1 MTASIRPID
10 QVLAGGLLVGAL
22 LLGLSACAPTVSLQ
36 EDPED
41 YRDEVADL
49 QRQIAENPG
58 DAMALR
64 DLGVIYVRT
73 QRPAEG
79 YEYLQQA
86 YARDQDD
93 PKTLFFLGVAA
104 EKVGKRQ
111 TAINLYEQFPNVP
124 RNSPYQQ
131 LMEGRYE
138 WLSRLVVR
146 ENIREMLARE
156 EELSDRDVSPRIVA
170 VLPFVYQGENERYAP
185 LSRGLSEML
194 SVDLANI
201 ERLQLVERTRLQ
213 VLLDELELSQSDF
226 VDPSSAPQVGRILGA
241 GRLIGGSYNVLS
253 GDELRLEA
261 ALASIEERMQAPDF
275 ETRSGPLSNLF
286 ALQKELVFRVID
298 GLGIELT
305 AEERAAIEVVPT
317 ENLQAF
323 LAYSRG
329 LEAEDAGNF
338 RGATRAYQRAQ
349 SLDPGFERAARRAEQ
364 AAGITAAAGPTDTA
378 LLGALRIETPIPEV
392 DLLDMRL
399 RNMMGSLGYGVP
411 VPDDRQPA
419 AERNTATQ
427 GTPLADPPDPPTS
440 GGN

>member
-1 MTASIRPID
+1 MGT
-10 QVLAGGLLVGAL
+10 L
-22 LLGLSACAPTVSLQ
+22 LLGLPACAPAVSVQ

-41 YRDEVADL
+41 YRDEVARL
-49 QRQIAENPG
+49 QREIAENP
-58 DAMALR
+58 DEAMALR

-93 PKTLFFLGVAA
+93 PKTLFFLGLAA

-111 TAINLYEQFPNVP
+111 TAINLYERFPDVP
-124 RNSPYQQ
+124 SDSPYQR

-138 WLSRLVVR
+138 WLTRLVVR

-156 EELSDRDVSPRIVA
+156 EEISGDVSPRIVA

-213 VLLDELELSQSDF
+213 ALLDELDLAQSDF
-226 VDPSSAPQVGRILGA
+226 VDPLSAPRVGRILGA
-241 GRLIGGSYNVLS
+241 GRLVGGSYNVLS

-275 ETRSGPLSNLF
+275 EARSGPLSNLF

-298 GLGIELT
+298 GLGVELT
-305 AEERAAIEVVPT
+305 AEERAAIEEVPT

-329 LEAEDAGNF
+329 LEAEDGGNF
-338 RGATRAYQRAQ
+338 GAATRAYQRAQ
-349 SLDPGFERAARRAEQ
+349 SLDPGFERAVQRAEQ
-364 AAGITAAAGPTDTA
+364 AAGLTAAAGPTDTA
-378 LLGALRIETPIPEV
+378 LLGALRIETPMPEV

-427 GTPLADPPDPPTS
+427 AVPLDDPPDPPTT

>member
-1 MTASIRPID
+1 MTQSVRHIWWAF
-10 QVLAGGLLVGAL
+10 LGGIF
-22 LLGLSACAPTVSLQ
+22 LGLSACAPSVSLQ

-41 YRDEVADL
+41 YREEVARL
-49 QRQIAENPG
+49 QREIAEDP
-58 DAMALR
+58 DEAAPLR

-73 QRPAEG
+73 QRSAEG

-93 PKTLFFLGVAA
+93 PKILFFLGLAA

-111 TAINLYEQFPNVP
+111 AAIQLFERFPDVP
-124 RNSPYQQ
+124 SDSPYRR

-138 WLSRLVVR
+138 WLTRLVVR

-156 EELSDRDVSPRIVA
+156 ETLSDREVSPRIVA
-170 VLPFVYQGENERYAP
+170 VLPFVYQGDNERYAP

-201 ERLQLVERTRLQ
+201 ERLRLVERTRLQ
-213 VLLDELELSQSDF
+213 ALLDELEIAQSDF

-241 GRLIGGSYNVLS
+241 GRLVGGSYNVLA
-253 GDELRLEA
+253 GDELRIEA

-275 ETRSGPLSNLF
+275 EARSGPLADLF

-298 GLGIELT
+298 GLGVELT
-305 AEERAAIEVVPT
+305 AEEQAAIQEVPT

-329 LEAEDAGNF
+329 LEAEDGGNF
-338 RGATRAYQRAQ
+338 DAAARAYQRAQ
-349 SLDPGFERAARRAEQ
+349 SLDPGFQRAAQRAEQ
-364 AAGITAAAGPTDTA
+364 AAGLSAAAGPTDTA
-378 LLGALRIETPIPEV
+378 LLTALRVEGPAAEV
-392 DLLDMRL
+392 DLLDLRL
-399 RNMMGSLGYGVP
+399 RNMMDNLGYGVP

-419 AERNTATQ
+419 AERSTALEGAT
-427 GTPLADPPDPPTS
+427 LSDPPNPPAR